1 MATLTVRKTTAQDY
15 PAVLDF
21 YTRMIDEM
29 AGTDFDVLWKHDE
42 HPSHAF
48 LKEST
53 EAGYTYLGFAE
64 DGHIASALVVDRAP
78 AEGYEKVDWQVDAP
92 MEEVGIVHVVAT
104 LPAYHGNG
112 FARQL
117 MEAAIAASRA
127 DGLKVLRLDT
137 FVDNVRSHGLY
148 EKLGFTMVGT
158 YPIFYDDLGT
168 VQLDMF
174 ELAL

>member
-1 MATLTVRKTTAQDY
+1 M
-15 PAVLDF
+15 
-21 YTRMIDEM
+21 
-29 AGTDFDVLWKHDE
+29 
-42 HPSHAF
+42 
-48 LKEST
+48 
-53 EAGYTYLGFAE
+53 
-64 DGHIASALVVDRAP
+64 
-78 AEGYEKVDWQVDAP
+78 
-92 MEEVGIVHVVAT
+92 AT